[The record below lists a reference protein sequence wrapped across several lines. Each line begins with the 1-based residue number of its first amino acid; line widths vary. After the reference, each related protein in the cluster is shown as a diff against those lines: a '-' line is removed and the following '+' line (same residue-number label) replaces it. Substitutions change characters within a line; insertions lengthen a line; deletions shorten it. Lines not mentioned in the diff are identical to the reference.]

1 MRGTAPPE
9 ASPGATAV
17 RLLAHPLGAALLSRL
32 RDRST
37 GVESFRAVAHRLS
50 LLVCAAALEELAVE
64 VVPVETPLAPTTGAQ
79 ITEAVVGV
87 PVLRAGLGML
97 PALEALLPDLTVG
110 HIGLERDEDRLT
122 PSRYY
127 GKLPD
132 LTGRLVVLLDPMLA
146 TGGSAAAACDSL
158 VAAGADRIVLAC
170 VVAAPEGL
178 AHLGARHP
186 RVRIVSAAVDEG
198 LDARGYIVPGLGDFG
213 DRLFG
218 TGPAGEHP
226 TTGRSAPPPADST
239 PPPGTRPAGT

>member
-1 MRGTAPPE
+1 LRGTTPPE
-9 ASPGATAV
+9 ASRRASAV
-17 RLLAHPLGAALLSRL
+17 RLLTHPLGTALLTRL

-50 LLVCAAALEELAVE
+50 LLVCAAVLEELAVE
-64 VVPVETPLAPTTGAQ
+64 VVPVETPLAPTTGARL
-79 ITEAVVGV
+79 TEAVVGV

-97 PALEALLPDLTVG
+97 PALEALLPDVTVG
-110 HIGLERDEDRLT
+110 YIGLERDEEHLT
-122 PSRYY
+122 PTRYY

-186 RVRIVSAAVDEG
+186 RVAVVAAAVDEG

-218 TGPAGEHP
+218 TRPAGEPP
-226 TTGRSAPPPADST
+226 TTGPSTLPAAPPGPS
-239 PPPGTRPAGT
+239 PLIRPTGE

>member
-9 ASPGATAV
+9 PSRGAPAV
-17 RLLAHPLGAALLSRL
+17 RLLRHPLGDALLCQL

-37 GVESFRAVAHRLS
+37 GVESFRAAAHRLS
-50 LLVCAAALEELAVE
+50 LLVCATALEELTVE
-64 VVPVETPLAPTTGAQ
+64 VVPVETPLAPTNGARVA
-79 ITEAVVGV
+79 EAVVGV

-97 PALEALLPDLTVG
+97 PALEALLPDVTVG
-110 HIGLERDEDRLT
+110 YIGLERDEEHLT
-122 PSRYY
+122 PTRYY

-132 LTGRLVVLLDPMLA
+132 LVGRLVLLLDPMLA

-170 VVAAPEGL
+170 IVAAPEGL

-186 RVRIVSAAVDEG
+186 HVPVVTAAVDEG

-218 TGPAGEHP
+218 TGQASE
-226 TTGRSAPPPADST
+226 RV
-239 PPPGTRPAGT
+239 RN